1 MSFAVVG
8 VAFKDSL
15 LPEQKGA
22 VVTSCGMASLGAGG
36 SSLLFW
42 QYIVLCPCGGWTNS
56 VLLLRRPAP
65 SALARRTGCHPQPH
79 GAAGG
84 GGEAAPA
91 AVCCHG
97 CPRTRL
103 PVVPEWEPAG
113 APEEKKTLGNV
124 SLG

>member
-1 MSFAVVG
+1 MSLAVVG

-15 LPEQKGA
+15 PPEQKGA
-22 VVTSCGMASLGAGG
+22 AVTSPGTASLGADGR
-36 SSLLFW
+36 SLLFW
-42 QYIVLCPCGGWTNS
+42 QCIVFCPCGGRTYS
-56 VLLLRRPAP
+56 VLLLCRAAH
-65 SALARRTGCHPQPH
+65 SALARRAACRPQPH

-91 AVCCHG
+91 AVRGHG
-97 CPRTRL
+97 CPRARL

-124 SLG
+124 ALG